1 MIDGHGDDSFRY
13 GTRIRHNF
21 STNIYS
27 DVDHSALSTFWPIRP
42 QALNH
47 IPNQDRSPS
56 NGS

>member
-27 DVDHSALSTFWPIRP
+27 DVDHSALIDFLADKAAGIKSYPEP
-42 QALNH
+42 
-47 IPNQDRSPS
+47 
-56 NGS
+56 